1 MAEFTGRVLVLGA
14 NGETGRQVV
23 ASLQAKHIPVRAVV
37 RSAQKAAGLNS
48 SNTEI
53 VISERLNE
61 ETLEDAMQGV
71 SAVIST
77 IGTRSMSD
85 LELIEE
91 SEYTSVTHLI
101 TAAKATGIQQVV
113 LCSSMSTNKPE
124 RIPPLTRVLR
134 AKYKAEQALIA
145 SGLTYTIVHPGGLNN
160 EPGGED
166 IFVAPHPLPTD
177 GMISRQDAAEVLVQA
192 LLQPEARNKSVDVIS
207 LSGQGPATRR
217 GLFRV

>member
-14 NGETGRQVV
+14 NGETGRLVV

-37 RSAQKAAGLNS
+37 RSAQKAAGLDS

-53 VISERLNE
+53 VISEHLDK

-77 IGTRSMSD
+77 IGTRSMSN
-85 LELIEE
+85 LELIGE
-91 SEYTSVTHLI
+91 SEYTSVMHLI
-101 TAAKATGIQQVV
+101 AAAKATGIQQVV

-145 SGLTYTIVHPGGLNN
+145 SGLIYTIVHPGGLNN

-207 LSGQGPATRR
+207 LSGQGPATRL